1 MACPRRGATVDR
13 KTIDRRTQMR
23 KLLITTVVFFGT
35 VIGVG
40 LASEPTGTPGTPP
53 SSSGSSGY
61 SHELLQ
67 QDAEMTQRMSTP
79 AADGPM
85 QSGGVRDTQ
94 LDHSQDP
101 AFVRA
106 LEQHQA
112 DIDRMLARPGR

>member
-1 MACPRRGATVDR
+1 M
-13 KTIDRRTQMR
+13 K
-23 KLLITTVVFFGT
+23 KLLIAATLIFGAM
-35 VIGVG
+35 IGAG
-40 LASEPTGTPGTPP
+40 LTSDPASTPSRPAIASD
-53 SSSGSSGY
+53 SSTY

-67 QDAEMTQRMSTP
+67 RDANMTQRMSTP
-79 AADGPM
+79 TADGPM
-85 QSGGVRDTQ
+85 QSGVVRDTQ

>member
-1 MACPRRGATVDR
+1 M
-13 KTIDRRTQMR
+13 K
-23 KLLITTVVFFGT
+23 KLLIVTALFFGT

-40 LASEPTGTPGTPP
+40 LASEPDATPARAPTT
-53 SSSGSSGY
+53 SGSSTY

-67 QDAEMTQRMSTP
+67 QDATMTQRMSTP
-79 AADGPM
+79 TADGPM
-85 QSGGVRDTQ
+85 QRGDVRDTQ

-112 DIDRMLARPGR
+112 DIDRMLARPGQ

>member
-1 MACPRRGATVDR
+1 
-13 KTIDRRTQMR
+13 MR
-23 KLLITTVVFFGT
+23 KLLITTVVFVGT

-40 LASEPTGTPGTPP
+40 LASEPTENPGTRS
-53 SSSGSSGY
+53 SSSGGSGY

>member
-1 MACPRRGATVDR
+1 
-13 KTIDRRTQMR
+13 MR
-23 KLLITTVVFFGT
+23 KLLIVATLFLGT

-40 LASEPTGTPGTPP
+40 LTSEPDGTPARPAT
-53 SSSGSSGY
+53 SSGGSTY

-67 QDAEMTQRMSTP
+67 RDAEMTQRMSTP

-85 QSGGVRDTQ
+85 QRGAVPDAQ
-94 LDHSQDP
+94 LEHSQDP
-101 AFVRA
+101 AFVRS